1 MDEFMKKIV
10 LSALLLVA
18 PSVLAVNVILPDDGL
33 YRCGVES
40 WEQVGKRVVKTGYY
54 GMTGYVSIDN
64 RAVSVKYK
72 DVNISFSPT
81 SKTANGYLVSNVQVE
96 DVTMDLIIGP
106 YQGGIVFA
114 VGSDHSNKSLYFVNC
129 YSTKE

>member
-1 MDEFMKKIV
+1 MKKIV

-18 PSVLAVNVILPDDGL
+18 PSVMAVNVILPDDGL

-64 RAVSVKYK
+64 RAVSVKFR
-72 DVNISFSPT
+72 DVNISFSPV
-81 SKTANGYLVSNVQVE
+81 SKLDSGRLMAYAVDTDQYDIIISAINGKTQYMVSNDNNPVF
-96 DVTMDLIIGP
+96 LNFSNCII
-106 YQGGIVFA
+106 
-114 VGSDHSNKSLYFVNC
+114 
-129 YSTKE
+129 E

>member
-1 MDEFMKKIV
+1 MKKIV

-18 PSVLAVNVILPDDGL
+18 PSVLAKEVKVDLPDDGL
-33 YRCGVES
+33 YRCGVQM
-40 WEQVGKRVVKTGYY
+40 WETVGTRPIQIADYGRNGYI
-54 GMTGYVSIDN
+54 SIEH
-64 RAVSVKYK
+64 RGVSVKYK

>member
-1 MDEFMKKIV
+1 MKKIV

-18 PSVLAVNVILPDDGL
+18 PSVMAVNVILPDDGL

-64 RAVSVKYK
+64 RAVSVKFR
-72 DVNISFSPT
+72 DVNISFSPV
-81 SKTANGYLVSNVQVE
+81 SKLDSGRLMAYAVDTDQYDIIISAING
-96 DVTMDLIIGP
+96 
-106 YQGGIVFA
+106 
-114 VGSDHSNKSLYFVNC
+114 
-129 YSTKE
+129 

>member
-64 RAVSVKYK
+64 RAVSVKFR
-72 DVNISFSPT
+72 DMNISFSPV
-81 SKTANGYLVSNVQVE
+81 SKLKSGRLMAYAVDTDQYDIIISAINGKTRYMVSNDNNPVF
-96 DVTMDLIIGP
+96 LNFSNCII
-106 YQGGIVFA
+106 
-114 VGSDHSNKSLYFVNC
+114 
-129 YSTKE
+129 E